1 MSPVQDSGPD
11 GHVARLLVG
20 MIALYQQ
27 ARAGRPSG
35 CRFVPSCSAY
45 AAEAVTVHGAGRGT
59 VLAARRLL
67 RCHPW
72 GRHGVDPVPERGV
85 SCSH

>member
-1 MSPVQDSGPD
+1 VSPVQTTGPD
-11 GHVARLLVG
+11 GRVARVLVG
-20 MIALYQQ
+20 TIALYQQ

-45 AAEAVTVHGAGRGT
+45 AVEAVTVHGAGRGM
-59 VLAARRLL
+59 VLAASRLL

-72 GRHGVDPVPERGV
+72 GRHGVDPVPERGA
-85 SCSH
+85 S

>member
-1 MSPVQDSGPD
+1 MSQVDHTGAPGRAS
-11 GHVARLLVG
+11 RLLVG
-20 MIALYQQ
+20 MVALYQQ

-45 AAEAVTVHGAGRGT
+45 AAEAITVHGAGRGT

-67 RCHPW
+67 RCHPF
-72 GRHGVDPVPERGV
+72 GRNGVDPVPERGV